1 MTNSQKATRNK
12 YYLNNHCPDCG
23 SNRIH
28 RSRLRPGERSPSNWN
43 LMPMRCR
50 DCKARFWVKNRDAY
64 IVASVAF
71 MCSLLLITFI
81 WIIISLDEISID
93 GKKFDKQLASNQ
105 SNTNQPSNSFPTT
118 YPKAAIEATSTQ
130 QNDVVNQSMSAET
143 QYSSDN
149 AHHHMINLFL
159 NRANEGNAE
168 AQHQLGQ
175 LYLTGNG
182 TLQDFEEAVKWFSLA
197 AEQNHAPAQY
207 ELGLLYHIGQGVNID
222 NEKSYMWLNLSA
234 AAGLENAILARDKV
248 ARSLSQVQLV
258 QAQKAAREWLNSKA
272 KKNNN
277 DSPNVKINDGQ
288 TD

>member
-50 DCKARFWVKNRDAY
+50 DCKARFWVRNRDAY
-64 IVASVAF
+64 IVASVVF
-71 MCSLLLITFI
+71 ICSLLLITFI

-93 GKKFDKQLASNQ
+93 GKKFDKQLTSSQSTASQ
-105 SNTNQPSNSFPTT
+105 LSDSFLPT
-118 YPKAAIEATSTQ
+118 YPKPAIEATSTQ
-130 QNDVVNQSMSAET
+130 QHDAVNQSMPAGT
-143 QYSSDN
+143 QYSSDDT
-149 AHHHMINLFL
+149 HHHMINLFL
-159 NRANEGNAE
+159 NRANEGSAE

-182 TLQDFEEAVKWFSLA
+182 ALQDFEEAVKWFTLA
-197 AEQNHAPAQY
+197 ANQNYAPAQY

-222 NEKSYMWLNLSA
+222 NEKSYMWLNLST
-234 AAGLENAILARDKV
+234 AGGFEQAILARDKV
-248 ARSLSQVQLV
+248 ARSLNPTQLV
-258 QAQKAAREWLNSKA
+258 QAQKAAKEWLNT
-272 KKNNN
+272 KNN
-277 DSPNVKINDGQ
+277 KK
-288 TD
+288 